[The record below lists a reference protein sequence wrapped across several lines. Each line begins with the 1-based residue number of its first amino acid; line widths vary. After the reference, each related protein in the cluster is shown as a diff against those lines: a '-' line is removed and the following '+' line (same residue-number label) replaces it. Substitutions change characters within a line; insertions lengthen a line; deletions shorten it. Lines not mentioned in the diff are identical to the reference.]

1 MHLFM
6 AVMTE
11 IAIQM
16 KGSLS
21 FILGLGGLFSIVRT
35 GLLSTIGLRDL
46 PDDVKQARPSLDVDV
61 QNARTE
67 QRCILAISCTLF
79 LFAIFLYLLP
89 LQDINADALSQGTE
103 VLTCS
108 EALSV
113 LGIVFVAVAILV
125 LDVFRTIRLNRLD
138 RHIALGS
145 R

>member
-1 MHLFM
+1 MQLFF

-11 IAIQM
+11 IAVQM

-35 GLLSTIGLRDL
+35 GLLSTIGLREL
-46 PDDVKQARPSLDVDV
+46 PDDVKQARPSLQIDV

-67 QRCILAISCTLF
+67 QYWILGVSCILFA
-79 LFAIFLYLLP
+79 FAILLYLWP
-89 LQDINADALSQGTE
+89 LQDIEADALAQGKV

-108 EALSV
+108 QAVSV
-113 LGIVFVAVAILV
+113 LGIVIVAVAILV